1 MILRNQRIRRITT
14 ASLFLGPAALLVAG
28 LLVFPILLDL
38 VIAFTDMAQTI
49 KVTEFSTTQ
58 FGKLVKPSAD
68 AVFGFELRGSF
79 QRALIRTFFFV
90 GLTLLF
96 FNIGLALL
104 LALATT
110 ALPDR
115 LGSLFRAIWLLPRM
129 SPTVVYAL
137 LWLWVIDPTERGLL
151 NQVLT
156 NLFGM
161 SPINLMLDH
170 PMTLMVMANGL
181 VGASLGM
188 IILTSAIRS
197 IPDHLFHAARVDGA
211 TTRAV
216 LWHIVLPAL
225 RWPLSYITI
234 FQTLA
239 LLVSFE
245 IIFLIMG
252 TSRSAQTMAVLA
264 YTKSL
269 APGTGGGQYAYGAA
283 ITMILI
289 ILGLCISL
297 ALWRLTSMRQLVKP
311 ARIEVH

>member
-1 MILRNQRIRRITT
+1 MIDGYNRFRRMAT

-28 LLVFPILLDL
+28 LLVLPIMLDL

-68 AVFGFELRGSF
+68 AIFGFELRGSF
-79 QRALIRTFFFV
+79 QRALTRTFVFV

-156 NLFGM
+156 HLFGM
-161 SPINLMLDH
+161 PPINLMLDH
-170 PMTLMVMANGL
+170 PMALMVMANGL

-283 ITMILI
+283 ITIILI
-289 ILGLCISL
+289 ILGLFISL

>member
-1 MILRNQRIRRITT
+1 MMAGYTKFRRMAT
-14 ASLFLGPAALLVAG
+14 ASLFLGPATLLVAG
-28 LLVFPILLDL
+28 LLVLPILLDL

-49 KVTEFSTTQ
+49 KVTEFSATQ
-58 FGKLVKPSAD
+58 FSKLVKPSAD
-68 AVFGFELRGSF
+68 AMFGFELRGSF
-79 QRALIRTFFFV
+79 QRALTRTFVFV

-137 LWLWVIDPTERGLL
+137 LWLWVIDPTERGLF

-156 NLFGM
+156 KLFGM
-161 SPINLMLDH
+161 PPINLMLDH
-170 PMTLMVMANGL
+170 PMALMVMANGL

-252 TSRSAQTMAVLA
+252 TSHSAQTMAVLA

-289 ILGLCISL
+289 ILGLFISL
-297 ALWRLTSMRQLVKP
+297 ALWRLSNMRQLVKP